1 MKNLII
7 LSIIILFFSACA
19 SKADKNFTDLKKNR
33 KGMSNTQV
41 DLIMTNSPK
50 LIKEAFWDKNLYV
63 NYYDSGFGTSDD
75 FKIIF
80 SKKDSLVVSIEY
92 GD

>member
-1 MKNLII
+1 MCFKSGQELYG
-7 LSIIILFFSACA
+7 F
-19 SKADKNFTDLKKNR
+19 KKIR
-33 KGMSNTQV
+33 KGMLNTQV
-41 DLIMTNSPK
+41 DSIMTDSPK

-63 NYYDSGFGTSDD
+63 NYYDSGFGASDD

-80 SKKDSLVVSIEY
+80 SKKDSLVVNIEY